1 MLCILT
7 LTFYEGGKKTKNKS
21 PLPFGYKLE
30 HGETEGCETEE
41 RFGNQSLST

>member
-7 LTFYEGGKKTKNKS
+7 LTFYEGGKKKKN

-41 RFGNQSLST
+41 WFGNQSLST